1 MYISVCELF
10 KSIKS
15 VIGILTAKISPM
27 PCYLVVLILGNRQK
41 NTPVVSNV
49 RNSKDKR
56 LKTMLFVWITT
67 GVSKYI
73 VIKEID
79 SYI

>member
-1 MYISVCELF
+1 
-10 KSIKS
+10 
-15 VIGILTAKISPM
+15 M
-27 PCYLVVLILGNRQK
+27 PCYLVVLIPVNRQK

-67 GVSKYI
+67 GANQYI
-73 VIKEID
+73 VKRWRLIVI
-79 SYI
+79 I

>member
-1 MYISVCELF
+1 
-10 KSIKS
+10 
-15 VIGILTAKISPM
+15 M
-27 PCYLVVLILGNRQK
+27 PCYLVVLIPVNRQK

-67 GVSKYI
+67 GVNQILKRLIVYESKRKI
-73 VIKEID
+73 NIKKIER
-79 SYI
+79 